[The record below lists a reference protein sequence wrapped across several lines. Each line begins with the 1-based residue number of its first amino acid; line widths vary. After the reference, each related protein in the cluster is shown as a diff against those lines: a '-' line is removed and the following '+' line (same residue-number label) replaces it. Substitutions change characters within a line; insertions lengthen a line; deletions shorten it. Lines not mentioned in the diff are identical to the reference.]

1 MEIAQE
7 KRGAVSVLAPVG
19 RLDTDSAADLELCVH
34 DVLGTG
40 IKHFVVDLAQIN
52 YVSSAG
58 LRVLLMLAKSVDG
71 KGSLRVSGLNPQV
84 QQVFDIAGFTK
95 LFAIHP
101 DRESALRDHPA
112 VGEPDPAPAPAAPP
126 RAERAERAPAT
137 PPPAKPETPAAAASA
152 PVPAPMPAP
161 VAPPRAAAPA
171 EPPAPRASAPV
182 EPAVAPAPSA
192 PPPRAPV
199 VPGVAEHAA
208 RLLGATAAPVEPI
221 DPAANAIGR
230 HAVLLFGAKLET
242 SGAKRSTTP
251 APAPRAAASR
261 QPVVAEEA
269 PAEKEGFFTRLF
281 GKRKKTL

>member
-40 IKHFVVDLAQIN
+40 VRHFVVDLAQIN

-112 VGEPDPAPAPAAPP
+112 VGEPDPAPAPAPP
-126 RAERAERAPAT
+126 ARAERAERAERAPAT
-137 PPPAKPETPAAAASA
+137 PLPARTETPAAA
-152 PVPAPMPAP
+152 VPAPAPAP

-171 EPPAPRASAPV
+171 EPPAPRASAPA
-182 EPAVAPAPSA
+182 EPVAAPAAPAPA
-192 PPPRAPV
+192 PRAPV

-208 RLLGATAAPVEPI
+208 RLLGA
-221 DPAANAIGR
+221 
-230 HAVLLFGAKLET
+230 
-242 SGAKRSTTP
+242 
-251 APAPRAAASR
+251 
-261 QPVVAEEA
+261 
-269 PAEKEGFFTRLF
+269 
-281 GKRKKTL
+281 